1 MESKELLELAKAA
14 KDGKIELV
22 IRNGEA
28 EKFLDP
34 IKPIE
39 KIELVITGSIGTIS
53 EFLKKRHH
61 LFNPENC
68 RVLIEQNCMTF
79 FGNECQ
85 DNNELSTFVGSKL
98 KISKD
103 LEKLNINSGSEFES
117 KDLAR
122 FLRQRKNLFVDS
134 EQFKTIWGALSQFKA
149 AIDKKVESADDRSG
163 NLRASIQQ
171 EVVHNIP
178 KTFQLSMKVFEN
190 APKIK
195 FEVEIDVNPHDLS
208 CSLMSFDV
216 DEKIEEQR
224 DALINNELQQ
234 EIKEGVILNDFCV
247 VYYC

>member
-103 LEKLNINSGSEFES
+103 LEKLELNSEIEFTPKE
-117 KDLAR
+117 LAA
-122 FLRQRKNLFVDS
+122 FLRKRKNLFSDP
-134 EQFKTIWGALSQFKA
+134 EQFRSIWGALTQFEGV
-149 AIDKKVESADDRSG
+149 INKKVESQDNKSG
-163 NLRASIQQ
+163 NYRESVQQ

-178 KTFQLSMKVFEN
+178 KVFQLSMRLFEN

-195 FEVEIDVNPHDLS
+195 FEVEIDISQNLK

-216 DEKIEEQR
+216 DENIEEQR